1 MNRLSDEILNRYLDG
16 ELDDQKRKEVEEIL
30 RDSKDDRKTF
40 NALKLVH
47 NHLSS
52 IVEYKPSSK
61 MTENVMNRIRN
72 KFVLPR
78 RQNYFILSVT
88 SFFIVICVAIVAYL
102 VIGIISSAPPQGES
116 VQINDIVYQLSNGL
130 INELEK
136 LFSGKNLSIIG
147 SIFSLGIMISGYF
160 FFEHQ
165 KHSKAN
171 LGN

>member
-1 MNRLSDEILNRYLDG
+1 MNKLSDEILNSYLDG
-16 ELDDQKRKEVEEIL
+16 ELDNQKRKEVEEIL
-30 RDSKDDRKTF
+30 RNSEDDRKTF

-52 IVEYKPSSK
+52 IVEYKPSLK
-61 MTENVMNRIRN
+61 ITDNVMNRIRN

-78 RQNYFILSVT
+78 RQNYFVLSVA
-88 SFFIVICVAIVAYL
+88 SFFILICVAIITYL
-102 VIGIISSAPPQGES
+102 VVVIISSAPPQSES
-116 VQINDIVYQLSNGL
+116 IQISDTVYQISDAL
-130 INELEK
+130 INELKK

-165 KHSKAN
+165 KHSKAH